1 MDVSLTATHAKS
13 AEWKEALA
21 RQYGLTPRESEV
33 CQWLLAGK
41 SLLEV
46 ADIIGN
52 RLPTVKHQTAS
63 IYRKFGVA
71 TRAQLLA
78 MALTDIT
85 NR

>member
-1 MDVSLTATHAKS
+1 MNDLLTATNEHLAKR
-13 AEWKEALA
+13 KVTLA

-41 SLLEV
+41 SLPEV
-46 ADIIGN
+46 SDILGN

-71 TRAQLLA
+71 TRAQLLVKVLA
-78 MALTDIT
+78 NI
-85 NR
+85 RE